1 MVSMI
6 RIKKL
11 LDESK
16 ISREMG
22 IHKKHIF
29 DQEKNKEAHF
39 QPKIKERK
47 HQDKKRNQDLDHAI
61 DQKKSN
67 F

>member
-1 MVSMI
+1 
-6 RIKKL
+6 
-11 LDESK
+11 
-16 ISREMG
+16 MG

-61 DQKKSN
+61 DQKKRKFEDFPFFFN
-67 F
+67 KFPPPMFI